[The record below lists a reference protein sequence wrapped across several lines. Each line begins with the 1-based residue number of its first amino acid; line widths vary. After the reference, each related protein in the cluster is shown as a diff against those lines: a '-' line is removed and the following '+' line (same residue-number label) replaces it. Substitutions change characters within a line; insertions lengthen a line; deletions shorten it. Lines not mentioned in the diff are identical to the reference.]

1 MAFRLKVDE
10 PIEKGFR
17 RAGVEQIERARR
29 QLTASAA
36 GASEVHEARKCLK
49 RIRSLLRLGR
59 EGLGETVYREENDSF
74 RSIAHSLA
82 GERDHHVLLETI
94 VKLMAETD
102 GRTALAL
109 KHLKDAVSAAH
120 TTTSADTASV
130 SYAEA
135 NTSLE
140 RAMKRFKRLR
150 IDPDDFSAFEQ
161 GLVRNYRKGLER
173 RAIAFAENTDEAF
186 HDWRKSVQAH
196 WRHMQLLSKAWP
208 QLFSA
213 QLEAARELSQILG
226 DDHDLALLRVKMTE
240 LPKDALSKENVDEIE
255 ALIQVRQSALRS
267 LAKPVGDIIFA
278 EKPNAHGRRLAGIW
292 HGAAAKSKEEENV
305 DITARTA
312 EPRAKPQVDV
322 RSQ

>member
-1 MAFRLKVDE
+1 MAFRLKIDE

-17 RAGVEQIERARR
+17 RAGVEQIERAKR
-29 QLTASAA
+29 QLTATAA
-36 GASEVHEARKCLK
+36 GASEVHEARKCMK
-49 RIRSLLRLGR
+49 RIRALLRLGR
-59 EGLGETVYREENDSF
+59 DGLGETVYREENDCF
-74 RSIAHSLA
+74 RTIAHSLA

-102 GRTALAL
+102 APKALAL
-109 KHLKDAVSAAH
+109 KHLKDAVTATH
-120 TTTSADTASV
+120 TTSAGATNDG
-130 SYAEA
+130 YAEA
-135 NTSLE
+135 KTSLE

-150 IDPDDFSAFEQ
+150 IEPDDFSALEK

-186 HDWRKSVQAH
+186 HNWRKSVQAH
-196 WRHMQLLSKAWP
+196 WRHMALLSNAWP

-226 DDHDLALLRVKMTE
+226 DDHDLALLRAKMAE
-240 LPKDALSKENVDEIE
+240 LPEDALPKGNSDEIE
-255 ALIQVRQSALRS
+255 ALIQARQSALRS

-278 EKPNAHGRRLAGIW
+278 EKPKAHGRRLAEIW
-292 HGAAAKSKEEENV
+292 RGAVARHKEENAGEP
-305 DITARTA
+305 ARTTD
-312 EPRAKPQVDV
+312 PRAKPQVHA